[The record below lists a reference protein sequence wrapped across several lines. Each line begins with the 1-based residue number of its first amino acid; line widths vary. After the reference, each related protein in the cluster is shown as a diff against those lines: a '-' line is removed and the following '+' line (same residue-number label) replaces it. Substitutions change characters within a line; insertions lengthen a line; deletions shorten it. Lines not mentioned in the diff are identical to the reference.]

1 MTNEELTAATDL
13 ALVRQ
18 MRNINETLDPD
29 VGPVIPD
36 KEHAT
41 VRRILRSWE
50 QKLQDQVK
58 VRAKRRD
65 AGGME
70 LKP

>member
-36 KEHAT
+36 EEHAT